1 MLVSESFDEEFKSSI
16 VRQIIEKKMS
26 DKKII
31 DPTIEQLIDDIVEI
45 DLEDTSIPEQI
56 KKEYLERHKNDLD
69 TKFYVKQLLELQK
82 EMIKLHEW
90 VQQSGAK
97 VPNNA

>member
-26 DKKII
+26 HKKII

-56 KKEYLERHKNDLD
+56 KKDYLERHKNDLD
-69 TKFYVKQLLELQK
+69 TKFYVTHLL
-82 EMIKLHEW
+82 
-90 VQQSGAK
+90 
-97 VPNNA
+97 